1 MFCSQNLGVYV
12 DFFMTSAF
20 IAGLKFIIMSLF
32 STKSTWTELAESKPN
47 ETQLSGIIYRNVSS
61 PGHLHGVLGEIDDPV
76 DQVESAERQREEDAG
91 VFVDD
96 AGAGQNVVGRDGG
109 ALLQEGLGVDG
120 RVGKRFGGAVKER
133 RRVHPLLQHAAGVH
147 LGERKG
153 EEMQKRCEKRAT

>member
-1 MFCSQNLGVYV
+1 M
-12 DFFMTSAF
+12 
-20 IAGLKFIIMSLF
+20 
-32 STKSTWTELAESKPN
+32 
-47 ETQLSGIIYRNVSS
+47 SS

-96 AGAGQNVVGRDGG
+96 AGAGQNVVGRDSG

-120 RVGKRFGGAVKER
+120 RVGKRFGGTVKER

-147 LGERKG
+147 LGEAKRRRCRKDVRKDPHERNITSCNMRG
-153 EEMQKRCEKRAT
+153 LIIKLPLSCYTQRVVKLISHVLRILIC